1 MIHWTNDI
9 SKLVEECNNEE
20 DIERKVKILYR
31 INSMLPNAY
40 QLTIP
45 SLVTDDYINSALWR
59 IYQRTEKYAI
69 TSSYQL
75 QLQSCNFL
83 QYIFICCRSRRFIS
97 PT

>member
-20 DIERKVKILYR
+20 DIDRKVEILYR
-31 INSMLPNAY
+31 INSMLPKPY

-69 TSSYQL
+69 TSSYQ
-75 QLQSCNFL
+75 
-83 QYIFICCRSRRFIS
+83 
-97 PT
+97 

>member
-9 SKLVEECNNEE
+9 SKLAEECNNEE
-20 DIERKVKILYR
+20 DVDRKVEILYR
-31 INSMLPNAY
+31 INSMLPKPY

-69 TSSYQL
+69 TSSYL
-75 QLQSCNFL
+75 
-83 QYIFICCRSRRFIS
+83 
-97 PT
+97 